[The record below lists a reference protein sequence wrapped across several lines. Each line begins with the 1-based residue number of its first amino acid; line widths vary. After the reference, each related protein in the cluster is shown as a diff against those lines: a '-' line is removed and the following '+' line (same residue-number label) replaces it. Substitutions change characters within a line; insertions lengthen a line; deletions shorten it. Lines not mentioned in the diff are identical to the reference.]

1 MSFFNI
7 KKYFYLNVKLSIKL
21 INNIYKDKYLFSCLS
36 KHIIINLLHIIIN
49 NNYIKF
55 ILLIIQYY
63 FLIAYNDK
71 YLWVF
76 FIA

>member
-36 KHIIINLLHIIIN
+36 KYININ
-49 NNYIKF
+49 F
-55 ILLIIQYY
+55 TSYY
-63 FLIAYNDK
+63 KNKNI
-71 YLWVF
+71 
-76 FIA
+76 